1 MYSSENAG
9 LVKFDLLGLKT
20 LTVID
25 KTIKTLKS
33 KKCELNLENIDLDD
47 QKVFKLLSKGET
59 TGLFQLESTGMRDA
73 IVQMKP
79 NKFDDIIALIALYR
93 PGPMSNIKT
102 YNDCKNG
109 LKQPEYI
116 HPTLEKI
123 LKPTYGIII
132 YQEQVMQIAQT
143 LAGFTASE
151 ADILRKAMGKK
162 KRAELEK
169 QKERFIKGATNNG
182 IKKDLANFIFTKI
195 EPFAEYGLNKSHA
208 AAYALIAFQTAYLK
222 TYHKE
227 DFIAE
232 TMNTELTSTEKL
244 REFVQELKRLNIEVI
259 RPNINVSYTD
269 FRAINNK
276 IYYGLGAIKNVGSV
290 AVSQIIKEREQNGKF
305 KSIFDFIKR
314 TDPKNIN
321 KLQLEGLIKAGAF
334 DDFDKNRR
342 RLVESVPTIILTA
355 KNIFENK
362 IAKQNSLFDESEKNE
377 DDEILAKN
385 ITPWEN
391 KINLFEEF
399 KSLGFYI
406 SDHPLNSFSPL
417 LKTLKVSNYREFL
430 NSTKSD
436 GLIAGTL
443 MSIKEKKSAKGT
455 PFAIAKFSD
464 NETEFE
470 LFIFSETL
478 ITNRD
483 ILKESSSFIL
493 TLQKDRNNE
502 SGKFRFNLKNIE
514 GLEKMIDRIYSDT
527 VKIELNEN
535 YDLNDLK
542 EILKESG
549 NTKIKI
555 IISKDNKKLSF
566 DLKNCRKFDHNK
578 FIFIKNKEY
587 VKNIVF

>member
-1 MYSSENAG
+1 M
-9 LVKFDLLGLKT
+9 
-20 LTVID
+20 
-25 KTIKTLKS
+25 
-33 KKCELNLENIDLDD
+33 
-47 QKVFKLLSKGET
+47 
-59 TGLFQLESTGMRDA
+59 
-73 IVQMKP
+73 
-79 NKFDDIIALIALYR
+79 
-93 PGPMSNIKT
+93 
-102 YNDCKNG
+102 
-109 LKQPEYI
+109 
-116 HPTLEKI
+116 
-123 LKPTYGIII
+123 
-132 YQEQVMQIAQT
+132 
-143 LAGFTASE
+143 
-151 ADILRKAMGKK
+151 
-162 KRAELEK
+162 
-169 QKERFIKGATNNG
+169 
-182 IKKDLANFIFTKI
+182 
-195 EPFAEYGLNKSHA
+195 
-208 AAYALIAFQTAYLK
+208 
-222 TYHKE
+222 
-227 DFIAE
+227 
-232 TMNTELTSTEKL
+232 
-244 REFVQELKRLNIEVI
+244 I

-314 TDPKNIN
+314 IDPKNIN

-342 RLVESVPTIILTA
+342 RLVESVPTIISTA